1 MQSAMI
7 FGSTT
12 TLFSWGQLLSVG
24 CGGHLPFASLRIVER
39 CFCLLFG
46 SLTKPGLKINI
57 TCYFICFLRG
67 PSLIGF
73 RSSFFILVICLFYC
87 PILDLYV
94 MCVTAFLL
102 QFLMLVSVIV
112 YISHIKR
119 EISYVFFSCF
129 WMLFSIIEVQAVEM
143 YILLILS
150 VQQ

>member
-24 CGGHLPFASLRIVER
+24 CGGHLPFASLRVVER
-39 CFCLLFG
+39 CICLLFG
-46 SLTKPGLKINI
+46 SPTKPGLKINI
-57 TCYFICFLRG
+57 TSYFICYLRG

-73 RSSFFILVICLFYC
+73 PSSFFHPSYLSILLSNTGFVCNVF
-87 PILDLYV
+87 
-94 MCVTAFLL
+94 TAFLF
-102 QFLMLVSVIV
+102 QFLMLVSVVV
-112 YISHIKR
+112 YISHIKC
-119 EISYVFFSCF
+119 EISFVFFSCF
-129 WMLFSIIEVQAVEM
+129 WMLFSMIEVQAVEM